1 MGALVWIEAQSS
13 NGGNDLTLAIAMGA
27 LRRFGASK
35 ALTRPPEAAS
45 LLTARLM
52 CPPLAVEEREE

>member
-1 MGALVWIEAQSS
+1 MEALVRIEAQAS

-27 LRRFGASK
+27 LRRFGANK

-45 LLTARLM
+45 LTPASLM
-52 CPPLAVEEREE
+52 CPPLAAEEREE